1 MGSAPRS
8 SQRLW
13 SKGETECVLIERED
27 APRYEI
33 CVKRGDDVLKQDRL
47 YAKAS
52 AEMLAETW
60 QSTLN
65 RQSSDPN
72 RR

>member
-13 SKGETECVLIERED
+13 STGETECLLIERDE
-27 APRYEI
+27 APRFEI
-33 CVKRGDDVLKQDRL
+33 CMRRGEDVLKQDRL
-47 YAKAS
+47 YARAS
-52 AEMLAETW
+52 AEILAETW
-60 QSTLN
+60 QTTLN
-65 RQSSDPN
+65 RQSGDPD

>member
-1 MGSAPRS
+1 MTAAPRPP
-8 SQRLW
+8 QRLW
-13 SKGETECVLIERED
+13 STGGTECLLIERDD
-27 APRYEI
+27 APRFEI
-33 CVKRGDDVLKQDRL
+33 CVMRGDDVLRQDRL

-65 RQSSDPN
+65 RQSNVPN
-72 RR
+72 PQ

>member
-1 MGSAPRS
+1 MGPSRRPA
-8 SQRLW
+8 QRLW
-13 SKGETECVLIERED
+13 STGGTECLLIERDD
-27 APRYEI
+27 APRFEI
-33 CVKRGDDVLKQDRL
+33 CVIRGDDVLKQDRL

-65 RQSSDPN
+65 RQ